1 MLNYLPLEYA
11 DLHIFTLIAMSIKGV
26 NVKRVLSASLSNS
39 T

>member
-26 NVKRVLSASLSNS
+26 NVKSSFCFFIK
-39 T
+39 